1 MLRDDEVVRAISV
14 DRFKQGRIQASSVP
28 SRFDK
33 IKNKFTWNSGLQP
46 DPSNSSDD
54 EADNYASKSTP
65 IKYSPNA
72 KKLDQRTITDKSDQQ
87 LLVHDETAATATL
100 SCHGEGEGEIHPYP
114 ANWVKDPGRPT
125 SNLFANKLNRIISS
139 RCA

>member
-14 DRFKQGRIQASSVP
+14 DRFKQGRIKASSVP

-46 DPSNSSDD
+46 DPSNSSL
-54 EADNYASKSTP
+54 EEEEDNYASKSTP
-65 IKYSPNA
+65 IEYSPNP

-100 SCHGEGEGEIHPYP
+100 SC
-114 ANWVKDPGRPT
+114 
-125 SNLFANKLNRIISS
+125 
-139 RCA
+139 